1 METLFLYNKID
12 LSAAPALKLLLAEG
26 FDEDQQKA
34 LLEFESTY
42 SQYLNVNEIYNY
54 ETAEQIIPAFEE
66 FLEAKGLVE
75 VDEEDDIQ
83 ALAMITS
90 VTQITLGSKATLLI
104 ELTPSFILDGDDM
117 DGDSDDFEPDSDD
130 DEFSA

>member
-26 FDEDQQKA
+26 FSSDQQKQ
-34 LLEFESTY
+34 LLEFEAVFQ
-42 SQYLNVNEIYNY
+42 QYINPNEIYNY
-54 ETAEQIIPAFEE
+54 ETAEQLLPAFEE
-66 FLEAKGLVE
+66 FLEAKGLVS
-75 VDEEDDIQ
+75 VDDENEIQ
-83 ALAMITS
+83 AIAMITS

-104 ELTPSFILDGDDM
+104 ELTPSFDIEDDE
-117 DGDSDDFEPDSDD
+117 DDSEFESSVDDDD

>member
-26 FDEDQQKA
+26 FSSDQQKQ
-34 LLEFESTY
+34 LLEFEAVFQ
-42 SQYLNVNEIYNY
+42 QYINPNEIYNY
-54 ETAEQIIPAFEE
+54 ETAEQLLPAFEE
-66 FLEAKGLVE
+66 FLEAKGLVS
-75 VDEEDDIQ
+75 VDDENEIQ
-83 ALAMITS
+83 AIAMITS

-104 ELTPSFILDGDDM
+104 ELTPSFDTEDDE
-117 DGDSDDFEPDSDD
+117 DDSEFESSVDDDD